1 MLDKIIRVRQ
11 VRKTQ
16 AMAELARINAFVASE
31 SGKLNHLNE
40 FCESYTIK
48 NQLMNVSV
56 SSTQLE
62 NHNQF
67 VGTLIKARAT
77 QEVRVKDFEKVLN
90 SKRSEMYKLEVEL
103 SRLDTRLESRKR
115 AQRAEKQTKQDMLM
129 QDSFNSVK
137 YYDR

>member
-11 VRKTQ
+11 VRKAQ
-16 AMAELARINAFVASE
+16 AMAELARINGFVTSE
-31 SGKLNHLNE
+31 SDKLDHLNH
-40 FCESYTIK
+40 FCDSYTVK

-77 QEVRVKDFEKVLN
+77 QEVRVRDFEKVLK
-90 SKRSEMYKLEVEL
+90 SKRNEMHKLEVEL
-103 SRLDTRLESRKR
+103 NRLDARLENRKR
-115 AQRAEKQTKQDMLM
+115 AQRVEQQKKQDMLM

>member
-1 MLDKIIRVRQ
+1 MRVRQ

-16 AMAELARINAFVASE
+16 AMAELARVNNFVSAESE
-31 SGKLNHLNE
+31 KLEHLND
-40 FCESYTIK
+40 FCNTYTIK

-56 SSTQLE
+56 SSMQLE

-77 QEVRVKDFEKVLN
+77 QEVRVRDFEKVLD
-90 SKRSEMYKLEVEL
+90 SKRNEMYKLDVEL
-103 SRLDTRLESRKR
+103 NRLGERLDDRKR
-115 AQRAEKQTKQDMLM
+115 ALRAENLKKQDMLM
-129 QDSFNSVK
+129 QDCFNSVK